1 MCAHWYIKG
10 IQKKKKFERN
20 LKKCPDIA
28 SSPSSAIE
36 LDVIYLF
43 VVVVVSIVLDKISE
57 FWVQTFLWYN
67 TEIIDFFLRF
77 LYLLQILLFLEYE
90 NNNNKRIELN
100 CIAFYLAMDRFLIL
114 LAHNKNNYNKKH
126 FLFVFF
132 SIRNNGVGWLRM
144 IGIHTKNQYESRFY
158 LCGFS
163 IM

>member
-67 TEIIDFFLRF
+67 TEIIDFFCDSSICCKF
-77 LYLLQILLFLEYE
+77 YYFS
-90 NNNNKRIELN
+90 NTRIITISELN
-100 CIAFYLAMDRFLIL
+100 WIVL
-114 LAHNKNNYNKKH
+114 LSTWRWTA
-126 FLFVFF
+126 
-132 SIRNNGVGWLRM
+132 S
-144 IGIHTKNQYESRFY
+144 
-158 LCGFS
+158 
-163 IM
+163 